1 MKVEET
7 KMKEKNLMQENINGK
22 EWLEEYI
29 KILSGACSDF
39 PEVKTIYENAC
50 KELRQGFKD
59 IDKIIE
65 YTNNMLISSLEF
77 SFEQGLNDNLEHFK
91 NPNKPTFL
99 DNDYDEALKE
109 SKLRTKSDYIE
120 ASTKLK
126 EYIDLMPNKLWPLY
140 DVMIEYRAFLEAYIP
155 KMAHYYGFTT
165 ANKTLKNIIKDYEP
179 DLVLTQRYREWL
191 NVYLDLRLE

>member
-1 MKVEET
+1 
-7 KMKEKNLMQENINGK
+7 MKEKNLMQEKINGK
-22 EWLEEYI
+22 EWLEDYI

-39 PEVKTIYENAC
+39 SEVKSIYENAC
-50 KELRQGFKD
+50 KELRKGFKD
-59 IDKIIE
+59 TDKILE
-65 YTNNMLISSLEF
+65 YTNDMLIASLEF

-91 NPNKPTFL
+91 NPSKPTFL

-109 SKLRTKSDYIE
+109 SELRTKSDYIE
-120 ASTKLK
+120 ASNILN
-126 EYIDLMPNKLWPLY
+126 EYIGLIPNNLWPLY

-165 ANKTLKNIIKDYEP
+165 GNKTLKNIIKGYEL
-179 DLVLTQRYREWL
+179 DLDLTQRYKEWL